1 MYISVMR
8 FRDVQFKAMF
18 FPVHKVKDPQKVDT
32 VDRVEAFRRVFRDDK
47 AKRIKGIKY
56 FCYMYD
62 KGSPL
67 HTQLPVLKE
76 RKKVAATLAGFDLDK
91 DANILAQMWKLSSK
105 LYVEIVQQMLKIQ
118 HSRAFAVIVAQEAYF
133 DQILEQLI
141 LPVEEE
147 EGKDLLQAYQIKAKL
162 NDSLNDIRIQLDAL
176 YEEVFRGD
184 TEIVDKIDLSDSMAT
199 PESYANKLNQ

>member
-1 MYISVMR
+1 MR

-32 VDRVEAFRRVFRDDK
+32 VDRVSAFRRVFRDDK
-47 AKRIKGIKY
+47 SKRIKGIRY

-67 HTQLPVLKE
+67 HTQLPVLAE
-76 RKKVAATLAGFDLDK
+76 RKRVASTLAGFDLEK
-91 DANILAQMWKLSSK
+91 DSNILAQMWKLSSP
-105 LYVEIVQQMLKIQ
+105 LYIEIVQQMLKVQ
-118 HSRAFAVIVAQEAYF
+118 HSRAFATIVAQEAYF

-162 NDSLNDIRIQLDAL
+162 NDSLNDLRVQLDAL

-184 TEIVDKIDLSDSMAT
+184 TEIMDKIDLTDSMAT
-199 PESYANKLNQ
+199 PESYADKLTQ

>member
-1 MYISVMR
+1 MR

-18 FPVHKVKDPQKVDT
+18 FPIHKVKDPQKVET
-32 VDRVEAFRRVFRDDK
+32 VDRVDGFRRLFRDDK

-67 HTQLPVLKE
+67 HTQLPVLSE
-76 RKKVAATLAGFDLDK
+76 RKKIAATLAGFDLEK
-91 DANILAQMWKLSSK
+91 DSNILSQMFKLSSG
-105 LYVEIVQQMLKIQ
+105 LYIEVVQQMLKIQ
-118 HSRAFAVIVAQEAYF
+118 HSRAFATIVAQEAYF

-141 LPVEEE
+141 LPVAEE

-162 NDSLNDIRIQLDAL
+162 NDSLIDLRIQLDAL

-184 TEIVDKIDLSDSMAT
+184 TEIMDRVDLNESMAT
-199 PESYANKLNQ
+199 PESYANKLTQ